1 MPLDAPRA
9 TRTTTTPLE
18 AAVVVTIC
26 FGLSIYAS
34 LQAMLGG
41 FEAAGAFTDHNLIWL
56 VGTELVLATIA
67 LVFLDRRGFAVA
79 TLVPRPSLRGGL
91 IGLGLFF
98 LAWAVGW
105 LVVTP
110 FESGQAE
117 QPIDRMMAQAT
128 LTLPVI
134 VTTALVNGLFEE
146 VFLLGFLAR
155 ALRGFGLAIALG
167 VPTLVRLSYHLYQG
181 PLGALWV
188 MAVGLVFTVYYARSV
203 QLWPPVFAHMLWD
216 IVPFVLRDQ

>member
-1 MPLDAPRA
+1 MPIDAPRA
-9 TRTTTTPLE
+9 TRTTSTPLE
-18 AAVVVTIC
+18 AAVVVAIC

-41 FEAAGAFTDHNLIWL
+41 FQEVGSFSDRNMIWL
-56 VGTELVLATIA
+56 IGTELVLATLA
-67 LVFLDRRGFAVA
+67 LVYLDRRGFAVA
-79 TLVPRPSLRGGL
+79 TLLPRPSVRGGL
-91 IGLGLFF
+91 VGIGLFL

-110 FESGQAE
+110 FEMGRAE
-117 QPIDRMMAQAT
+117 EPIDKMMAEAT

-134 VTTALVNGLFEE
+134 VLAALVNGLFEE
-146 VFLLGFLAR
+146 MFLLGFLAR
-155 ALRGFGLAIALG
+155 ALRGFGLAVALG

-188 MAVGLVFTVYYARSV
+188 VAVGLVFTVYYARSV

-216 IVPFVLRDQ
+216 IVPFLLRDN